1 MNFSEKTVVVQ
12 LKRLSGLDF
21 HVFFTLLM
29 RSWGI
34 FAGSLTIFLLP
45 FWLTPDQQGFYYSFA
60 SLLTLQVF
68 FELGLNQVIIQLV
81 SHDVAHLKIHNNGS
95 FSGDTYRY
103 ERLRVIRR
111 LVHNWYLIAAI
122 IFTAII
128 GTFGFVFFEHRSDIP
143 TSNWLPVWCF
153 VVAFTAVNLFL
164 SPQLAIVEATGHI
177 GQVARLRLIQ
187 SILGYG
193 IFWILL
199 LSGAGLWVVA
209 VVPGVSALS
218 TWGWLNLRGDNLWHK
233 TALTPLIPFSW
244 RKDVF
249 PLQWR
254 LAVSWIS
261 GYFIFNLFTP
271 IIFFYHGSKE
281 AGRFGMSMAI
291 FNAVTTLGISWITAK
306 APLFA
311 MHISRNEFTELNRTF
326 RGVLVRSISFTILLS
341 AVILV
346 MVAVATDL
354 EWPIAKR
361 ITEFYTLVAIAVS
374 AILNVIVFAYAS
386 YMRAHLEEPMAPLS
400 VVAALLTIAVVFLTA
415 KSSLVLMMALNA
427 SIITFI
433 SLPWTLIL
441 FRKYFNRG
449 KKFSVNKP

>member
-1 MNFSEKTVVVQ
+1 
-12 LKRLSGLDF
+12 
-21 HVFFTLLM
+21 
-29 RSWGI
+29 
-34 FAGSLTIFLLP
+34 
-45 FWLTPDQQGFYYSFA
+45 
-60 SLLTLQVF
+60 
-68 FELGLNQVIIQLV
+68 
-81 SHDVAHLKIHNNGS
+81 
-95 FSGDTYRY
+95 
-103 ERLRVIRR
+103 
-111 LVHNWYLIAAI
+111 
-122 IFTAII
+122 
-128 GTFGFVFFEHRSDIP
+128 VFFEHRSDIP